1 VWIRGWLILGTDVLR
16 GKFISDVGVLPSLED
31 EQRRER
37 VVRELGKVIEVRVLG
52 LRGFILQCWL
62 ELMFLYGDGCC
73 R

>member
-1 VWIRGWLILGTDVLR
+1 MWIRGWLILGTDVLR